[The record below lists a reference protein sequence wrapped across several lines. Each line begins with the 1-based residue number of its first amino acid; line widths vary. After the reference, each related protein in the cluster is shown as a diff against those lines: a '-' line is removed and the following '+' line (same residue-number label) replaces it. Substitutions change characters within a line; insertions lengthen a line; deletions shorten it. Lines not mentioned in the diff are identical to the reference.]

1 MATIKDIARITGYSI
16 GTVSRVM
23 NHHQDVSDKARKEI
37 EHVIEEQGYQP
48 NANAKLLKQTHTS
61 SITVFIKS
69 TCNIFLNGM
78 LENIQSMLKQAG
90 EEVRVVFMDENSD
103 EVLAAKRICH
113 DNHPRGLLFLG
124 ADLDHFRHEYEEMG
138 VPAVLVAADGNGL
151 HIDSLSS
158 YCTDDD
164 AGARAA
170 AEYLID
176 HGHRHIGLLGG
187 VDPDVQGQVAY
198 KRYHGLSRCLKEHN
212 LSFVRS
218 RQYIP
223 CEFSLEGGYE
233 AGKNLLHTF
242 PEVTAVFCMSD
253 TVAIGA
259 MRAFSEAG
267 RRIPEDISVIGF
279 DGIDYSQFTVPRLT
293 TVCQDTET
301 IVRSSVNDLL
311 MRIKTDAPSRH
322 SMVPFHI
329 VEGESVCQHSK

>member
-16 GTVSRVM
+16 GTVSRVI

-37 EHVIEEQGYQP
+37 EQAIEEQGYQP
-48 NANAKLLKQTHTS
+48 NANAKLLKQTHTN

-78 LENIQSMLKQAG
+78 LETIQSMLKQAG
-90 EEVRVVFMDENSD
+90 EEVKVVFMDENSD

-138 VPAVLVAADGNGL
+138 VPGVLVAADGNGL

-198 KRYHGLSRCLKEHN
+198 KRYHGLSSCLKEHN

-218 RQYIP
+218 RQYSP

-322 SMVPFHI
+322 NMVPFHI
-329 VEGESVCQHSK
+329 VEGESVCQLSK

>member
-1 MATIKDIARITGYSI
+1 
-16 GTVSRVM
+16 
-23 NHHQDVSDKARKEI
+23 
-37 EHVIEEQGYQP
+37 
-48 NANAKLLKQTHTS
+48 
-61 SITVFIKS
+61 
-69 TCNIFLNGM
+69 
-78 LENIQSMLKQAG
+78 
-90 EEVRVVFMDENSD
+90 MDENSD

-198 KRYHGLSRCLKEHN
+198 KRYHGLSSCLKEHN

-218 RQYIP
+218 RQYTP

-322 SMVPFHI
+322 NMVPFHI
-329 VEGESVCQHSK
+329 VEGESVCQLSK

>member
-37 EHVIEEQGYQP
+37 EQVIEEQGYQP
-48 NANAKLLKQTHTS
+48 NANAKLLKQTHTN

-90 EEVRVVFMDENSD
+90 EEVKVVFMDENSD

-138 VPAVLVAADGNGL
+138 VPGVLVAADGNGL

-198 KRYHGLSRCLKEHN
+198 KRYHGLSSCLKEHN

-218 RQYIP
+218 RQYSP

-322 SMVPFHI
+322 NMVPFHI
-329 VEGESVCQHSK
+329 VEGESVCQLSK

>member
-23 NHHQDVSDKARKEI
+23 NHQDVSDKARKEI
-37 EHVIEEQGYQP
+37 EQVIEEQGYQP
-48 NANAKLLKQTHTS
+48 NANAKLLKQTHTN

-138 VPAVLVAADGNGL
+138 VPGVLVAADGNDL

-198 KRYHGLSRCLKEHN
+198 KRYHGLSSCLKEHN

-218 RQYIP
+218 RQYTP

-322 SMVPFHI
+322 NMVPFHI
-329 VEGESVCQHSK
+329 VEGESVCQLSK